1 MTTTADKGLHA
12 LIQKH
17 SGYGLHVVE
26 RSKYDVEEWNGKLL
40 VWEPPTQ
47 GEEYILGVDSAEGV
61 KGDRSVCQVLLKGNM
76 QHPDVQVAEFA
87 CDFLDPVD
95 FAHIVAVIGKFY
107 SDPDG
112 SEAFC
117 TIETNNPAGASILN
131 TLRTKLD
138 YTNLFIRKDYEKREN
153 LYTTKLG
160 WHTTRHNR
168 GLIIARGLH
177 ALSYGDLVLN
187 SPYLIDE
194 MADFESNHDLAA
206 AKAKKRG
213 SHDDRVMALLIAYF
227 GGHDDEW
234 LGGDDIAE
242 ERRLRQA
249 AGLIQEEMAASGP
262 KIVHKNKPDYQN
274 TVITTR
280 KMMELADDWIL
291 DE

>member
-1 MTTTADKGLHA
+1 MDKGLEA
-12 LIQKH
+12 LIKKY
-17 SGYGLHVVE
+17 SGMGLHIVD
-26 RSKYDVEEWNGKLL
+26 RSKYDVEEWNGRLL
-40 VWEPPTQ
+40 VWDVPTQ
-47 GEEYILGVDSAEGV
+47 GEEYILGVDSGEGV
-61 KGDRSVCQVLLKGNM
+61 KKDRSVCEVILRGNLI
-76 QHPDVQVAEFA
+76 HPDAQVAEFA
-87 CDFLDPVD
+87 CDYMDPVD
-95 FAHIVAVIGKFY
+95 FAHIVATIGKFY

-112 SEAFC
+112 TEAFC

-177 ALSYGDLVLN
+177 ALQYGDLILR
-187 SPYLIDE
+187 SPYLLDE
-194 MADFESNHDLAA
+194 MADFESNHDLAQ
-206 AKAKKRG
+206 AKVKRG
-213 SHDDRVMALLIAYF
+213 KGHDDRVMSLLVGYF

-234 LGGDDIAE
+234 LSGDDIAE

-249 AGLIQEEMAASGP
+249 AGQIQLEMTAKGTDTA
-262 KIVHKNKPDYQN
+262 HKVRPDYINQA
-274 TVITTR
+274 ISYR
-280 KMMELADDWIL
+280 RAMELAEESIW